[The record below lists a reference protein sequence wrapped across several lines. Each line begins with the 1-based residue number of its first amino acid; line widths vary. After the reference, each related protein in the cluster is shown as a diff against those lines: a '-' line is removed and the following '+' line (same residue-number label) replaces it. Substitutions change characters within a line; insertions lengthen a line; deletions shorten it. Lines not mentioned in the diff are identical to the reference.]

1 MTEQAI
7 NAKTNSKKKIG
18 NIIFL
23 AIMIVIAIA
32 FLVQNPSPE
41 ELGWFTVVPPIFVLA
56 FILLTK
62 EVVLGLVLA
71 GVMASIM
78 YFKAAFFTEYVWL
91 LYGTVTSEDF
101 VWVMLVCGF
110 MGSLINLIEKAG
122 GAFAFGDFVA
132 AKAKSRKGVLIWTWL
147 LGLIIFLDDYL
158 NALTIG
164 SSMAKV
170 TDKHKV
176 SREMLSYVVD
186 STAAP
191 VCVIIPISTWAAFV
205 ANLLEVNGWAPE
217 GQGMIYYF
225 KTIPYNFYAWVAAF
239 IVPLVII
246 GVVPVIGRMKKAEER
261 ARETGVLAP
270 PGSEKIDI
278 KGGKEVEIPK
288 KPKIINFFLPIIVL
302 VAATVYYEIDL
313 YMGVVVA
320 LIFSFFF
327 YIPQKVV
334 SVTEF
339 IELSINGFKNMMLM
353 FVIIAVGYT
362 FGGLLDQ
369 IGFIQFTIDSASGIM
384 SPQLMPFIIFIVF
397 GITEFM
403 IGANWTLYI
412 IALPIVIPLSIAIG
426 ANTPLCVA
434 AVLSAGVWG
443 SHICMY
449 SDATLLTS
457 AATGC
462 DNYEHAVTQMPFGF
476 IAAGISAFA
485 FLISGF
491 VF

>member
-1 MTEQAI
+1 MEEAQSIQTSNKGRVA
-7 NAKTNSKKKIG
+7 S
-18 NIIFL
+18 IIFIACL
-23 AIMIVIAIA
+23 LVIGIIY
-32 FLVQNPSPE
+32 LIQSPDPDN
-41 ELGWFTVVPPIFVLA
+41 LGWFTVVPPVFVLA
-56 FILLTK
+56 FILVTK
-62 EVVLGLVLA
+62 QVVLGLALA

-78 YFKAAFFTEYVWL
+78 FFKAAFFTEYVWL

-132 AKAKSRKGVLIWTWL
+132 TKAKSRNGVLIWTWL
-147 LGLIIFLDDYL
+147 LGIIIFLDDYL

-191 VCVIIPISTWAAFV
+191 ICVIIPISTWAAFV
-205 ANLLEVNGWAPE
+205 SNLLEVNGWAPE
-217 GQGMIYYF
+217 GQGMVYF
-225 KTIPYNFYAWVAAF
+225 LKTIPFNFYAWIAAL

-246 GVVPVIGRMKKAEER
+246 GVIPPIGRIKKAEKR
-261 ARETGVLAP
+261 ANETGVLAP

-278 KGGKEVEIPK
+278 KGGQEVEIPNN
-288 KPKIINFFLPIIVL
+288 PKILNFFLPIIVL
-302 VAATVYYEIDL
+302 VGATVYYDIDL

-320 LIFSFFF
+320 LLFSFFL

-334 SVTEF
+334 TVTEF
-339 IELSINGFKNMMLM
+339 VELSINGFKNMMLM
-353 FVIIAVGYT
+353 FAIIAFGYT
-362 FGGLLDQ
+362 FGGLLDE
-369 IGFIQFTIDSASGIM
+369 IGFIQYTIDSASGVM
-384 SPQLMPFIIFIVF
+384 SPQLMPFIIFIIF

-412 IALPIVIPLSIAIG
+412 IALPIVIPLSMALD
-426 ANTPLCVA
+426 ANTALSVA

-462 DNYEHAVTQMPFGF
+462 DNYEHAITQMPFGF
-476 IAAGISAFA
+476 IAAGISAIF
-485 FLISGF
+485 FLIAGF
-491 VF
+491 IF